1 METLKSNFSTN
12 EDFKDEFKEHY
23 DRLISPDF
31 IDTPRDQIRSSG
43 YVVDTI
49 EAAVWSLLNSDNY
62 ADCVL
67 LAVNLGGDTD
77 TIAAIAGGIAG
88 LVYGED
94 MIPDKWV
101 ATLLIKINEL
111 RRIAMDLKIVR
122 ALIYGHAIGDALGV
136 PVEFSSRT
144 ERMVSPVTSMRSNFA
159 REFPAGTWADDTS
172 LSIALL
178 ESLGRLGKI
187 DYTDIMDNFVKWYDD
202 DEFTALGDP
211 VDEVGM
217 RTSTAILGFKCGM
230 NPTNCGGDQESDNGN
245 GSLMRID
252 PIVLYLHE
260 KFGENLATDESMEFV
275 HNISSLTHAHARS
288 KIACGI
294 LILILNE
301 ILNGAKDLKI
311 AIRDGISKA
320 REFYSAR
327 EDFANE
333 FSENFARVSSENF
346 AETPRDDIHSSG
358 YVIDTLE
365 ASIWCLLNSKDYSEC
380 VLKAVNL
387 GIETNTTAAVAG
399 GVAGLFYGFDAI
411 PAQWIDTLQAKS
423 LLDEICE
430 KFASQTF

>member
-1 METLKSNFSTN
+1 
-12 EDFKDEFKEHY
+12 
-23 DRLISPDF
+23 
-31 IDTPRDQIRSSG
+31 
-43 YVVDTI
+43 
-49 EAAVWSLLNSDNY
+49 
-62 ADCVL
+62 
-67 LAVNLGGDTD
+67 
-77 TIAAIAGGIAG
+77 
-88 LVYGED
+88 
-94 MIPDKWV
+94 
-101 ATLLIKINEL
+101 
-111 RRIAMDLKIVR
+111 MDLKIVR

-260 KFGENLATDESMEFV
+260 KFGENLATDESMEIV